1 MILKALRWIHTIYVS
16 KCTSYACKKEAQIL
30 ISKQSKKEIY
40 LGKQRESLHTFERY
54 PRLD

>member
-16 KCTSYACKKEAQIL
+16 KCTSYAGKKEAQIL
-30 ISKQSKKEIY
+30 ISKQSKKELY